1 MWATIFKKKRFN
13 YLVIVDNVYNGQLMR
28 DFGLVLKN
36 DGFYSSNLVF
46 LGKYFIKTLLYGKF
60 IEIVF

>member
-46 LGKYFIKTLLYGKF
+46 LGKYLIKTVLYGKF